1 MKKESK
7 SQPNISFAGV
17 KMNWAENMT
26 LSWLDM
32 RSVNDMTNDSKTVVY
47 CVLFPI
53 QVLSTPFIKHIGEHL
68 Y

>member
-1 MKKESK
+1 
-7 SQPNISFAGV
+7 
-17 KMNWAENMT
+17 MNWAENMT